1 MAGTQAGLPE
11 LVTALRIAI
20 VGCGDI
26 SQRYG
31 RTLAPHETVEIAGA
45 TDLLPERA
53 KLFVDEFGG
62 RTYDSLDDVLEDA
75 DVDVVVNLTIHQ
87 AHKEVIERSLLAG
100 KHVFSEKP
108 LTIDPVEGADLV
120 RLASERGVRL
130 ACAPITFLGEAQQSA
145 WKVIREGSLGRVRLA
160 YAEVNWGRPELWH
173 GNAKPFYEVGP
184 VFDVAVYPLTI
195 LTAIFGPARRVTAS
209 GKVLMPDRTTPTGES
224 FEVTTPDFAVAYIEW
239 DDGTVARVTANF
251 YVTYF
256 SRQQGSIEF
265 HGDEA
270 SLYLA
275 SWTNFDSKLE
285 RAPYGGRYEPVELA
299 KEPFA
304 GCEWGRGVAEMA
316 EAIENGRPHRA
327 TGEQAAHVVEIA
339 SSIYASIRDQR
350 PVELSTTFTPP
361 APMDWAV

>member
-1 MAGTQAGLPE
+1 
-11 LVTALRIAI
+11 VTDEPLRIAV

-31 RTLAPHETVEIAGA
+31 LTLAPHGGVQIAGA

-53 KLFVDEFGG
+53 KAFVDEFGG
-62 RTYDSLDDVLEDA
+62 RAYDALDDILEDD

-87 AHKEVIERSLLAG
+87 AHKEVIQQSLQAG

-108 LTIDPVEGADLV
+108 LTIDPSEAAELV
-120 RLASERGVRL
+120 GLASSKDLRL
-130 ACAPITFLGEAQQSA
+130 ACAPITFLGEAQQTA
-145 WKVIREGSLGRVRLA
+145 WKVIRDGSLGRVRLA

-173 GNAKPFYEVGP
+173 GNARPFYEVGP

-195 LTAIFGPARRVTAS
+195 LTAIFGPARRVTAA
-209 GKVLMPDRTTPTGES
+209 GKVLLPNRTASSGES
-224 FEVTTPDFAVAYIEW
+224 FDVTTPDFAVALVEW
-239 DDGTVARVTANF
+239 EDGTVARVTANF

-275 SWTNFDSKLE
+275 SWTNFDSKLQL
-285 RAPYGGRYEPVELA
+285 APYGARYEPVELV

-304 GCEWGRGVAEMA
+304 GCEWGRGVVEMA
-316 EAIENGRPHRA
+316 DAIRDGRRQRA

-339 SSIYASIRDQR
+339 SAIYSSVRDER
-350 PVELSTTFTPP
+350 PVELTSTFDAP
-361 APMDWAV
+361 APMDWAS

>member
-1 MAGTQAGLPE
+1 MRVA
-11 LVTALRIAI
+11 V

-31 RTLAPHETVEIAGA
+31 LTLAPHDTVEIVGA

-53 KLFVDEFGG
+53 RLFVDEFGG
-62 RTYDSLDDVLEDA
+62 RVYDSLDEVLD
-75 DVDVVVNLTIHQ
+75 DDGVDVVVNLTIHQ
-87 AHKEVIERSLLAG
+87 AHKEVIQRSIESG

-108 LTIDPVEGADLV
+108 LTIDPAEAAELV
-120 RLASERGVRL
+120 RLAASKDLRL
-130 ACAPITFLGEAQQSA
+130 ACAPITFLGEAQQTA

-209 GKVLMPDRTTPTGES
+209 GRVLLPGRTTPTGES
-224 FEVTTPDFAVAYIEW
+224 FEVTTPDFAVALVEW
-239 DDGTVARVTANF
+239 EDGTVARVTANF

-265 HGDEA
+265 HGDDA

-285 RAPYGGRYEPVELA
+285 RAAYGQRYERVELA
-299 KEPFA
+299 KEAYA
-304 GCEWGRGVAEMA
+304 GCEWGRGVVEMS
-316 EAIENGRPHRA
+316 EAIRDGRPQRA

-339 SSIYASIRDQR
+339 AAIYSSVRKER
-350 PVELSTTFTPP
+350 PVELSTTFAPP
-361 APMDWAV
+361 EPMDWAV

>member
-62 RTYDSLDDVLEDA
+62 GGSHSFGE
-75 DVDVVVNLTIHQ
+75 
-87 AHKEVIERSLLAG
+87 LLG
-100 KHVFSEKP
+100 
-108 LTIDPVEGADLV
+108 GA
-120 RLASERGVRL
+120 
-130 ACAPITFLGEAQQSA
+130 
-145 WKVIREGSLGRVRLA
+145 
-160 YAEVNWGRPELWH
+160 
-173 GNAKPFYEVGP
+173 
-184 VFDVAVYPLTI
+184 DVAVYPLTI